1 MTKGNTNPNKQPCAN
16 STNLPPKLPGTSEAL
31 QRAILLLG
39 NRTKSELGDKS
50 RAELQN
56 LIGAYPTSEQ
66 AALWKQTLKQLV
78 RGKLDDLQNLP
89 LQILERIAEQLSILR
104 ICQKNKR

>member
-1 MTKGNTNPNKQPCAN
+1 MERPSEGARAI
-16 STNLPPKLPGTSEAL
+16 NLPPKLPGSPETL

-50 RAELQN
+50 RGELQN

-66 AALWKQTLKQLV
+66 AALWKQSLKQLA
-78 RGKLDDLQNLP
+78 RGN
-89 LQILERIAEQLSILR
+89 
-104 ICQKNKR
+104 

>member
-1 MTKGNTNPNKQPCAN
+1 MTKGNTNKNKQSTAN
-16 STNLPPKLPGTSEAL
+16 SANLPPKLPGTSEAL

-39 NRTKSELGDKS
+39 NRTKSELGDKPK
-50 RAELQN
+50 AELEN

-78 RGKLDDLQNLP
+78 RGK
-89 LQILERIAEQLSILR
+89 
-104 ICQKNKR
+104 

>member
-1 MTKGNTNPNKQPCAN
+1 MTKSNTNQNKQPTAN
-16 STNLPPKLPGTSEAL
+16 SANLPPRLPSTPEAL

-50 RAELQN
+50 RGELQN

-66 AALWKQTLKQLV
+66 AAFWKQNLKQLA
-78 RGKLDDLQNLP
+78 RGK
-89 LQILERIAEQLSILR
+89 
-104 ICQKNKR
+104 